1 MLLQSYDVIQEIQIF
16 LYITAIFFGFQ
27 LCIYIFYRYYKIKDE
42 RLHLNKIL
50 LSYGT
55 FYTLIITGILI
66 LATSR
71 VFISNLIL
79 KEATYKLGYFLILF
93 SFTALL
99 YFILI
104 EGFSEIINIKVGRIL
119 MILNLIPSI
128 IILLVPS
135 ANSPLFLFSIL
146 FTFANLIFIIIFQIR
161 LVITSKDN
169 IKYRIIKLFTGFLVC
184 SLSLV
189 LISEI
194 FASLYSQGTEN
205 LFIFTGLLLLIVGLM
220 INFLGVYD
228 FPAFYEFNW
237 KENLLK
243 FFIIYQK
250 NNLCL
255 YNHDFSLGSNQED
268 GILQEK
274 QDKILFG
281 SITGIDS
288 IISAITKT
296 EGEKINKIKYGDSYI
311 LIEYGSN
318 IASKITY
325 ALLVK
330 KDISSTRYFLTSL
343 KKQFESFYKQ
353 ILEEIDSLEGKE
365 EQLFGSFSII
375 MKDML

>member
-1 MLLQSYDVIQEIQIF
+1 
-16 LYITAIFFGFQ
+16 
-27 LCIYIFYRYYKIKDE
+27 
-42 RLHLNKIL
+42 
-50 LSYGT
+50 
-55 FYTLIITGILI
+55 
-66 LATSR
+66 
-71 VFISNLIL
+71 
-79 KEATYKLGYFLILF
+79 
-93 SFTALL
+93 
-99 YFILI
+99 
-104 EGFSEIINIKVGRIL
+104 
-119 MILNLIPSI
+119 
-128 IILLVPS
+128 
-135 ANSPLFLFSIL
+135 
-146 FTFANLIFIIIFQIR
+146 
-161 LVITSKDN
+161 
-169 IKYRIIKLFTGFLVC
+169 
-184 SLSLV
+184 
-189 LISEI
+189 
-194 FASLYSQGTEN
+194 
-205 LFIFTGLLLLIVGLM
+205 M